1 MMGVIPLIAA
11 WIMLATAR
19 SVWLLYL
26 ARILSGLT
34 FGLCYCVVPMYLSE
48 IASTRIRG
56 FLITMITVMN
66 KLGVLLVYCF
76 GPYVS
81 FAWLAY
87 LCLIP
92 PVLFVISC
100 YWLPESPYYLL
111 AQNKHRE
118 AFESLA
124 QLRGHTDVQPEL
136 DEMLEAVTKS
146 KDNKGA
152 FRELFYT
159 KGNRRALIIIVGLT
173 AIQILCGSQ
182 AIIGYSQT
190 IFQKVNRNLEAS
202 HVSII
207 FGVVQLLAAGSAASV
222 VDSIGRRPLLL
233 VSVSGTAA
241 CNCLVGTYFLLERLS
256 IDTSAIS
263 WLPIVAIMIFIVCYV
278 IGMAS
283 VIYTILGEIFPSN
296 LRAVAGAI
304 YTITCSIC
312 SFSVYKLFQVV
323 SDGLGSDVS
332 FFTFAFFGICFVP
345 FVYFVVPETK
355 RKSLDEILH
364 ELNGDK

>member
-1 MMGVIPLIAA
+1 MMGVIPLVAA
-11 WIMLATAR
+11 WIIVATAR

-76 GPYVS
+76 GPFVS
-81 FAWLAY
+81 FASLAY

-92 PVLFVISC
+92 PLLFVLSC

-111 AQNKHRE
+111 AQNKQRQ

-124 QLRGHTDVQPEL
+124 QLRGHADVQPEL
-136 DEMLEAVTKS
+136 DEMLQAVIKS

-159 KGNRRALIIIVGLT
+159 KGGRRALIIIVGLT

-190 IFQKVNRNLEAS
+190 IFFKVNRNLEAS

-233 VSVSGTAA
+233 VSVSGTAV
-241 CNCLVGTYFLLERLS
+241 CNGVVGTYFLLERLS

-263 WLPIVAIMIFIVCYV
+263 WLPIVAIMTFIVCYV

-296 LRAVAGAI
+296 LKAVAGAI

-355 RKSLDEILH
+355 RMSLDEILH
-364 ELNGDK
+364 ELNRDK